1 MLQRTI
7 RRFIVSWLAGSIAVL
22 MLGLTSFVAA
32 EPIRNA
38 VPNLA
43 SDELAKLLA
52 SAPLLFDA
60 TDEKQVEHFVPSSK
74 KALFRQWLNAQDGA
88 AFLIGDIFFLEN
100 IGFSEKDRLDLLNNL
115 TQIETIAGV
124 TYYSETRKK
133 TTVLFDDVYRVAAAG
148 STKALP
154 SLHFEKLPESLSFIA
169 HIHDVNFG
177 STWYSISIM
186 NAHDSIMLTLANAK
200 PLAYLLMKAFDKN
213 ALVMRFIFFPVNEGL
228 LAIGL
233 CAAAPGKTVSSVVD
247 VYSAL
252 EKRINAV
259 QGWVSQRAQRLR
271 ATHAVLEDK
280 LSQRGPP

>member
-1 MLQRTI
+1 MLQRQI
-7 RRFIVSWLAGSIAVL
+7 RRFIASCLAGSITVVL
-22 MLGLTSFVAA
+22 LGLTSFVAA
-32 EPIRNA
+32 EPLRTT

-43 SDELAKLLA
+43 SAELAKLRA

-60 TDEKQVEHFVPSSK
+60 TDEKQIEHFVPSSK
-74 KALFRQWLNAQDGA
+74 KALFQQWLNEQDDA
-88 AFLIGDIFFLEN
+88 AFLIGDMFFLGN

-115 TQIETIAGV
+115 AQIETISGV

-133 TTVLFDDVYRVAAAG
+133 TTVLFDNVYRVAAAG

-154 SLHFEKLPESLSFIA
+154 SLNFEKLPESLSFVA

-177 STWYSISIM
+177 STWYSISIT
-186 NAHDSIMLTLANAK
+186 NAHDSIILTLANAK
-200 PLAYLLMKAFDKN
+200 PLAYLVMKAFEKN
-213 ALVMRFIFFPVNEGL
+213 ALIMRFIFFPVDEGL

-233 CAAAPGKTVSSVVD
+233 CSASPGKTASSVVD

-280 LSQRGPP
+280 LSQRGSP